1 MGTHPIFESDFDCLT
16 DMRLLSSVL
25 AATAAAESASLE
37 IRANQTILFIN
48 MNIANIEMKMG
59 DFRQYTPLNATNW
72 NWTFLDDMDKSE
84 AQEVLDLFDMDE
96 AQSTLNYLTNR
107 IEGFQ
112 YFLDCKPSA
121 DENGDF
127 VMPENHGFWG
137 RIVNFFG
144 RLFQQKRRC
153 IITIFIKVFLT

>member
-16 DMRLLSSVL
+16 DMRLLSSVMG
-25 AATAAAESASLE
+25 ATAAAESASLE

-72 NWTFLDDMDKSE
+72 NWTFLDDMD
-84 AQEVLDLFDMDE
+84 MDE

-144 RLFQQKRRC
+144 RLF
-153 IITIFIKVFLT
+153 